1 MSETEL
7 KFAKRAIAQI
17 AQMGGEHTRL
27 LLEYIKLF
35 SSKDK
40 PLSLEETFEIL
51 VETANFWA
59 DYPAEFWQKAV
70 QKLLSEKVSGSLKT
84 PLDSH
89 DLLLEELEIVQS
101 FQNTESESTAETAP
115 IVAPSAV
122 AREPP
127 EPFISPSPEQ
137 KQARHELN
145 QSMIKKLN
153 CKIFS

>member
-59 DYPAEFWQKAV
+59 DYPAEFLAK
-70 QKLLSEKVSGSLKT
+70 SGAKNCCRT
-84 PLDSH
+84 K
-89 DLLLEELEIVQS
+89 
-101 FQNTESESTAETAP
+101 FQAA
-115 IVAPSAV
+115 
-122 AREPP
+122 
-127 EPFISPSPEQ
+127 
-137 KQARHELN
+137 
-145 QSMIKKLN
+145 
-153 CKIFS
+153 